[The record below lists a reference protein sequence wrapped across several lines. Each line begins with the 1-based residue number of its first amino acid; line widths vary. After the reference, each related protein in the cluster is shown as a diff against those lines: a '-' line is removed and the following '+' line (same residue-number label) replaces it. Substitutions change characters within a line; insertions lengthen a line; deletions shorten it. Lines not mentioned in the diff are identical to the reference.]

1 MSYVSDPKRHFVLEL
16 LKSGGGSQYVIPVYQ
31 RNYVWEPTK
40 QVKDLLDDVKGL
52 LEGKYN
58 YHFIGIIIYLES
70 SGGSSTNKQFYVID
84 GQQRLTTIFL
94 MLYALKH
101 LSLIKGNSD
110 LSEEIENL
118 YLTNPYVKNDKLKM
132 KLKPLMNDSDVYD
145 KIAQNKL
152 DLLTEEEKNSNVAK
166 SYLYI
171 YKYLE
176 RESKVF
182 NLAEIKD
189 SLNKLY
195 LVDFPLGE
203 KDNAHQIYESI
214 NAKGY
219 KLLSVDLIRN
229 FVLMNAEHNEKET
242 IFKEFWLPIEN
253 QYNDNNKLEKFF
265 RFFIINRT
273 RGFVSKN
280 NVYQEFQSWFNSRKK
295 TKNTTEI
302 MEEIK
307 VFSNHYLDIY
317 ENNAITIK
325 KSIRDKISEF
335 RIITSDM
342 PAPFM
347 LEIYDLFVNDQL
359 ESTEFNEIT
368 SIIISFIVRRAI
380 IGLDTSAIS
389 RFFTTLI
396 KNVMDI
402 KEEQSINLTEATK
415 IAIINK
421 NINLAARFPTDNELK
436 EQLKYLNVYAYKD
449 ALKWVFDK
457 IENYGNPIPIDTNK
471 LQIEHL
477 LPQSETKWIKELGIT
492 LEEYEKHLNRLGNLT
507 LAAGKDNSSM
517 SNNLFDYKK
526 AILKNTNH
534 LRLNTE
540 IYNLSKW
547 DIGEIDR
554 RNSNLIDKIIELYP
568 YKVGVL
574 DEQDSKDKYKKTLPK
589 MNDLIKHG
597 ILKPGM
603 ELELTTDPLKSK
615 AILIDG
621 KFVDFN
627 GEKMSFNDWGKLIT
641 GWVSIRI
648 YSYVRIV
655 GEKETLQDKRLRLM
669 NEE

>member
-402 KEEQSINLTEATK
+402 KEEQSINLAEATK

-574 DEQDSKDKYKKTLPK
+574 DEQDSKDKYKKNT
-589 MNDLIKHG
+589 
-597 ILKPGM
+597 
-603 ELELTTDPLKSK
+603 SK
-615 AILIDG
+615 
-621 KFVDFN
+621 
-627 GEKMSFNDWGKLIT
+627 
-641 GWVSIRI
+641 
-648 YSYVRIV
+648 
-655 GEKETLQDKRLRLM
+655 
-669 NEE
+669 NE